1 MGPQEIRNLQEAYM
15 KVVENQQLDEL
26 SVGKMLDYAK
36 KGEKNRADLNKK
48 WDQGKASYREKMR
61 VLGREEGEARASDK
75 VEKKTGKRPYQMNAL
90 DKARYAVTKEEVELD
105 EAAVNWNTG
114 KTKSGLSPEEKTTLK
129 FVQHG
134 LSNKPQNQK
143 RAEQQALVHQNMTDA
158 IKKTGKRKVD
168 KVGPIASKRF
178 KNAAI
183 RKRGGKQPSVPIKT
197 VSGLKDA
204 NKESQSKLN
213 KEQTDLYDII
223 LSHLL
228 DEGFAS
234 TEQSADKI
242 ILNMSESWF
251 EEILNERTRFA
262 KETGKN
268 VRTGRPSVEGGDPK
282 VAERNKLPGYSYGG
296 SKQEPKERGKKPP
309 SPSEEAKKKGVLSPL
324 EHKVALRRNARQR
337 ASDFRM
343 DTRGT

>member
-1 MGPQEIRNLQEAYM
+1 MNAQDFRSLQEAYLE
-15 KVVENQQLDEL
+15 VVENQQ
-26 SVGKMLDYAK
+26 
-36 KGEKNRADLNKK
+36 
-48 WDQGKASYREKMR
+48 
-61 VLGREEGEARASDK
+61 
-75 VEKKTGKRPYQMNAL
+75 
-90 DKARYAVTKEEVELD
+90 LD

-158 IKKTGKRKVD
+158 IKKTDKRKVD

-213 KEQTDLYDII
+213 KEQVDLYDII
-223 LSHLL
+223 LSHLI
-228 DEGFAS
+228 DEGYAE
-234 TEQSADKI
+234 TPEAAEAI
-242 ILNMSESWF
+242 MVNMSEGWR
-251 EEILNERTRFA
+251 EDIMEISDRKVDAVGSRRQANVDKAMSSDEYIFDKPGATQKLATEISKKTRFNYLN
-262 KETGKN
+262 KK
-268 VRTGRPSVEGGDPK
+268 R
-282 VAERNKLPGYSYGG
+282 ERR
-296 SKQEPKERGKKPP
+296 RG
-309 SPSEEAKKKGVLSPL
+309 
-324 EHKVALRRNARQR
+324 
-337 ASDFRM
+337 
-343 DTRGT
+343 